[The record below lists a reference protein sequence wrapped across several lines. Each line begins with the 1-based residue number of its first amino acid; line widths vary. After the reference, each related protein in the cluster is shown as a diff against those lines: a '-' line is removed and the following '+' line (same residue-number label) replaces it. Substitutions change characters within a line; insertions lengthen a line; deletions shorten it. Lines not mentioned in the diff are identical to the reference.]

1 MKVVLFCGGLGTR
14 LEPLAEE
21 VPKPLVPLGS
31 IPILRHVME
40 YYAFHGH
47 TEFILC
53 LGHKGE
59 AIARY
64 FLDRA
69 DRLSAE
75 VSSECGARRISF
87 PAGSARW
94 QITFAETGH
103 MASIGERLRS
113 VRHLLAGESAFLAN
127 YADGLTDFPLPRLI
141 DEFSRRKAVGMFL
154 SVRPNVSFHFVRRAG
169 DGRVLSVENV
179 AQADAWINGGYFVF
193 STEIFDHIEAGD
205 DLVEAPFARLIDRGR
220 LFSIEHDGF
229 WRCVD
234 TLKDLQ
240 ALEELLKSG
249 RAPWLPWQPPFL
261 AYPGSPA
268 LADV

>member
-14 LEPLAEE
+14 LGPLAEE
-21 VPKPLVPLGS
+21 VPKPLLPLGS

-47 TEFILC
+47 TDFILC

-69 DRLSAE
+69 DRLAAE
-75 VSSECGARRISF
+75 VSSERGARRISF
-87 PAGSARW
+87 PAGPVRW

-103 MASIGERLRS
+103 RTSIGERLRA

-127 YADGLTDFPLPRLI
+127 YADGVTDFPLPRLI
-141 DEFSRRKAVGMFL
+141 EEFRRRRAVGVFL
-154 SVRPNVSFHFVRRAG
+154 SVRPNVSFHFVRRAA
-169 DGRVLSVENV
+169 DGSVLAVDNVVE
-179 AQADAWINGGYFVF
+179 ADAWINGGYFVF
-193 STEIFDHIEAGD
+193 STEIFDYIEPGD
-205 DLVEAPFARLIDRGR
+205 DLVEAPFTRLIRRGK
-220 LFSIEHDGF
+220 LFSVEHDGF

-240 ALEELLKSG
+240 ALEELQKSG
-249 RAPWLPWQPPFL
+249 KAPWLLRQRPV
-261 AYPGSPA
+261 PA
-268 LADV
+268 TQDSVARADV

>member
-14 LEPLAEE
+14 LGPLAEE
-21 VPKPLVPLGS
+21 LPKPLVPLGS
-31 IPILRHVME
+31 FPILRHVME

-47 TEFILC
+47 TDFILC
-53 LGHKGE
+53 LGHRGD

-69 DRLSAE
+69 DGLSTQD
-75 VSSECGARRISF
+75 SIGRGSLRISF

-94 QITFAETGH
+94 QITFAETGDR
-103 MASIGERLRS
+103 ASIGERLRS
-113 VRHLLAGESAFLAN
+113 VRHLLAGERVFLAN

-141 DEFSRRKAVGMFL
+141 EAFDRRKAVGMFL
-154 SVRPNVSFHFVRRAG
+154 SVRPNVSFHFVRRAA
-169 DGRVLSVENV
+169 DGSVLAVDNV
-179 AQADAWINGGYFVF
+179 IQADAWINGGYFAF
-193 STEIFDHIEAGD
+193 SAEIFDYIEPGD
-205 DLVEAPFARLIDRGR
+205 DLVEAPFTRLIDRR
-220 LFSIEHDGF
+220 KLFSVEHDGF

-240 ALEELLKSG
+240 ALEELHKSG
-249 RAPWLPWQPPFL
+249 KAPWLLSQQPVPTSQD
-261 AYPGSPA
+261 SPA

>member
-1 MKVVLFCGGLGTR
+1 VKVVLFCGGLGTR
-14 LEPLAEE
+14 LGPLAEE
-21 VPKPLVPLGS
+21 VPKPLVLLGS

-47 TEFILC
+47 TDFILC

-69 DRLSAE
+69 DQRSVE
-75 VSSECGARRISF
+75 ISRERGSRRIGF

-94 QITFAETGH
+94 QITFAETGDR
-103 MASIGERLRS
+103 ASIGERLRS
-113 VRHLLAGESAFLAN
+113 VRHLLAGETVFLAN

-141 DEFSRRKAVGMFL
+141 EEFNGRKAVGIFL
-154 SVRPNVSFHFVRRAG
+154 AVRPNVSFHFVRHAA
-169 DGRVLSVENV
+169 DGRVLSIDNV
-179 AQADAWINGGYFVF
+179 LQADAWINGGYFVF
-193 STEIFDHIEAGD
+193 STEIFDYIDAGE
-205 DLVEAPFARLIDRGR
+205 DLVEAPFRRLIDRGR
-220 LFSIEHDGF
+220 LFSVEHDGF

-240 ALEELLKSG
+240 ALEELQRCG
-249 RAPWLPWQPPFL
+249 RAPWLLSRPPAL
-261 AYPGSPA
+261 TLPDSPA
-268 LADV
+268 LADA